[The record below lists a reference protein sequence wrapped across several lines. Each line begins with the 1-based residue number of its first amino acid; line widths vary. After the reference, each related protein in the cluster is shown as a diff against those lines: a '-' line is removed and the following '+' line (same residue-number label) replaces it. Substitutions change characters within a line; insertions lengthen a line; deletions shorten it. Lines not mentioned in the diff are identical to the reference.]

1 MVSFIVFVCAFFF
14 FTSQISLTLP
24 KTLLSDSLL
33 SLVPSK
39 LQTAKIGQ
47 HTSDEQTFLLFQIMV
62 NVAVSFF
69 FLKLLLLFFFLI
81 PAHAIEVENGEVWTM
96 DRPEQCFGP
105 EHAESG
111 KGSGWIITFVLNV
124 YIFVLG
130 LKS

>member
-1 MVSFIVFVCAFFF
+1 MFIFLLNMAVFNRLGFLSELFQWFPSLCLCVLFFF

-69 FLKLLLLFFFLI
+69 FLKLLLFFFNSS
-81 PAHAIEVENGEVWTM
+81 P
-96 DRPEQCFGP
+96 C
-105 EHAESG
+105 
-111 KGSGWIITFVLNV
+111 
-124 YIFVLG
+124 Y
-130 LKS
+130 